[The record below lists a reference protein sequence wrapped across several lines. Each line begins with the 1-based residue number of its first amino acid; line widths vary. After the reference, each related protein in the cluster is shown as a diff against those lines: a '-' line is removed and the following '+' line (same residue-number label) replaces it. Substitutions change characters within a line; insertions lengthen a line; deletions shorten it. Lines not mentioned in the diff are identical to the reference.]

1 MLGIPSIFLFI
12 FFLHVF
18 CNSTKT
24 SANSSDFD
32 LRIIWNLLPRVVCI
46 ERGGV
51 LIETNETSSLLLA
64 PLLLAKAQHLD
75 GYPPWISR
83 ITNQMKTNNIIP
95 MKICLSII
103 SRTFWIVWM
112 EPEANFSWIHGSS
125 NWAENMSEAPFGR
138 ERLKMNVLAE
148 PPITLTI
155 GRYINI
161 QHQKSSFSNYLNYKL
176 TPHISIFTEW
186 LVQLTKEPCQ
196 PFVFYFCQ
204 QELAGGNEYGLGEFS
219 GGLIFL
225 SQLWC

>member
-1 MLGIPSIFLFI
+1 
-12 FFLHVF
+12 
-18 CNSTKT
+18 
-24 SANSSDFD
+24 
-32 LRIIWNLLPRVVCI
+32 
-46 ERGGV
+46 
-51 LIETNETSSLLLA
+51 
-64 PLLLAKAQHLD
+64 
-75 GYPPWISR
+75 
-83 ITNQMKTNNIIP
+83 

-225 SQLWC
+225 SQLWCKSNTQPPLPPLHITCSWTLAVSTISPSCLKRTTQRRLKDNPRIKFQFHNFDQIWLFKCISRNHKCYRAGP

>member
-1 MLGIPSIFLFI
+1 
-12 FFLHVF
+12 
-18 CNSTKT
+18 
-24 SANSSDFD
+24 
-32 LRIIWNLLPRVVCI
+32 
-46 ERGGV
+46 
-51 LIETNETSSLLLA
+51 
-64 PLLLAKAQHLD
+64 
-75 GYPPWISR
+75 
-83 ITNQMKTNNIIP
+83 

-161 QHQKSSFSNYLNYKL
+161 QHQKSSFSNNLNYKS

-204 QELAGGNEYGLGEFS
+204 QELAGGNMDLGNLAEDWYSFPNFDVRATHNPPS
-219 GGLIFL
+219 LLPPLHITCSWTLAVSTISPSCLKRTTQRRLKDNPRIKFQFHNFDQIWLFKCISRNHKCYRAGP
-225 SQLWC
+225 

>member
-1 MLGIPSIFLFI
+1 M
-12 FFLHVF
+12 
-18 CNSTKT
+18 
-24 SANSSDFD
+24 
-32 LRIIWNLLPRVVCI
+32 NLKDNKSNENKQYYSNEKLPF
-46 ERGGV
+46 
-51 LIETNETSSLLLA
+51 
-64 PLLLAKAQHLD
+64 
-75 GYPPWISR
+75 Y
-83 ITNQMKTNNIIP
+83 
-95 MKICLSII
+95 II

-112 EPEANFSWIHGSS
+112 ESEANFSWIHGSS

-161 QHQKSSFSNYLNYKL
+161 QHQKSSFSNNLNYKS